1 MRKKYINYLI
11 EFKNEHFFLFLT
23 LICSFLLAIVP
34 CIYCLVNF
42 YYTYNKINGLYF
54 LIPFFIV
61 LFLAILV
68 NFIHKKSPIL
78 INFIAFFVNIFII
91 FIIQVI
97 VGYFYFSVLYENN
110 INSIGCDLKYY
121 SKILQYFPQDKIYH
135 FPQKIPNN
143 TKNVQLYSEICNF
156 FGSQEIVLK
165 FDADKQYIQNE
176 LKKYKFKS
184 IENTDH
190 YAFSTMGG
198 RKIKV
203 DNFKLYVINGNFDM
217 WAKNY
222 GIGVNKEFNQI
233 LYYYTNP
240 D

>member
-1 MRKKYINYLI
+1 MRKIFINYFT
-11 EFKNEHFFLFLT
+11 EFKNNHFFLFLA
-23 LICSFLLAIVP
+23 LICSFLLAIIP
-34 CIYCLVNF
+34 CIYCFIKF
-42 YYTYNKINGLYF
+42 YYTYNKIYGLYF
-54 LIPFFIV
+54 FIPFFIM
-61 LFLAILV
+61 LFLSILA
-68 NFIHKKSPIL
+68 NFIHKKKPALTNI
-78 INFIAFFVNIFII
+78 ITFFVNIFII
-91 FIIQVI
+91 FVIQVI
-97 VGYFYFSVLYENN
+97 MGYFYFSVLYANN
-110 INSIGCDLKYY
+110 INSIGCDIKYY

-135 FPQKIPNN
+135 FPQNIPKN

-156 FGSQEIVLK
+156 FGSQEVVLK
-165 FDADKQYIQNE
+165 FDADKQFIKSE

-184 IENTDH
+184 IENTSH

-203 DNFKLYVINGNFDM
+203 DDFMLHVIDGGLGR

-233 LYYYTNP
+233 LYYYTNY